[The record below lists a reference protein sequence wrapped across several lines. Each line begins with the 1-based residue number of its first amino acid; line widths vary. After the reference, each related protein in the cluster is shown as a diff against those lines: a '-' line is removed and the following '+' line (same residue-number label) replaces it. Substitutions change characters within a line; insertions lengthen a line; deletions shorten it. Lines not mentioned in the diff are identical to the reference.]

1 MAPKVNSCY
10 GLWTFHTSSL
20 LLLEPSTPSI
30 MDLFQRLP
38 LIGRNMGPRTGYIAW
53 PPNDTFREDRSNKA
67 TCWSEPQQ
75 GHHWT
80 GKPIKSSTSSGSD
93 WTRWECRLTRP
104 ITGMMDGSGLFFLF
118 VILLFFGGE
127 SFIFSSI
134 TWTHRLRIYGNA
146 SIPKYIHVFFLTSTS
161 ISVPSTR
168 WKISLDNSSQKSFH
182 LFGMWVIHQFS
193 PSIWRV
199 WYLSICLLEYAL
211 CLC

>member
-1 MAPKVNSCY
+1 MAPKVSSCY
-10 GLWTFHTSSL
+10 RLWTFHTSSL

-118 VILLFFGGE
+118 VILLFWRENPLFFHPLHE
-127 SFIFSSI
+127 RTDYEYMVMHPSQNIYMFFSL
-134 TWTHRLRIYGNA
+134 H
-146 SIPKYIHVFFLTSTS
+146 
-161 ISVPSTR
+161 
-168 WKISLDNSSQKSFH
+168 QH
-182 LFGMWVIHQFS
+182 LFPFLRLVEK
-193 PSIWRV
+193 
-199 WYLSICLLEYAL
+199 YL
-211 CLC
+211 